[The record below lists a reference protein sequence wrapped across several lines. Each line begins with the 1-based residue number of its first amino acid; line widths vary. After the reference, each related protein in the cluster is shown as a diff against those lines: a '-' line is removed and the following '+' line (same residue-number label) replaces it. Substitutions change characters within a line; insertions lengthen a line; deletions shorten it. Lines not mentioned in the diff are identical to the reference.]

1 MRDLVGRQLGPTGWR
16 QVTQADIDAF
26 AAITH
31 DRQWIHVDVERARRE
46 SPFGATVAHGTL
58 LLALIDGFRDELTD
72 GLGSPLAVAA
82 GWDRVRFLSPVT
94 AGSHV
99 GASMVI
105 TSVEEVAR
113 GWRIVEGWTV
123 MIRGADRPAC
133 VAEAVGLVLG
143 EEPPGGRGRA

>member
-1 MRDLVGRQLGPTGWR
+1 MRDLVGRRLGPTGWR
-16 QVTQADIDAF
+16 QITQADIDAF

-72 GLGSPLAVAA
+72 AAQAPLAVAA

-99 GASMVI
+99 AASMEI
-105 TSVEEVAR
+105 TAAEEVAR
-113 GWRIVEGWTV
+113 GWRVVERWTV
-123 MIRGADRPAC
+123 MLQNADRPAC
-133 VAEAVGLVLG
+133 VADAVGLVL
-143 EEPPGGRGRA
+143 R